1 MPRVTSLRGQQDRSR
16 RVSSFLTSWRTTGK
30 LRWSQ
35 QLTET
40 SEHLQPQSCGVEW
53 RRALGLAP
61 AHGAEQAVAFP
72 DQIAHCGTWI
82 CYLVFVFP
90 LLLPWLVLVF
100 GHLFYTLV
108 NFCQFW
114 EGEMS
119 SDMSSPGICGYSHPH
134 SISKCGMSGRK
145 VPSDQILGP
154 SKLGSS
160 FLLPH
165 QALFSGPHWLVV
177 LRSGPFTFAELNK
190 HLMSIYYMLGPV
202 SNLQTQ

>member
-1 MPRVTSLRGQQDRSR
+1 MARVTSLRGQQDRSR
-16 RVSSFLTSWRTTGK
+16 RVSSFLTCWRTTGK

-40 SEHLQPQSCGVEW
+40 SEPLQPQSCGVEW

-72 DQIAHCGTWI
+72 DQIAHCGIWI

-90 LLLPWLVLVF
+90 LLLPWLVFVF

-119 SDMSSPGICGYSHPH
+119 SDMSSPWYLWLLSPSLHLQVWNEWKESPQW
-134 SISKCGMSGRK
+134 SI
-145 VPSDQILGP
+145 LAP
-154 SKLGSS
+154 SKVGSS

-165 QALFSGPHWLVV
+165 QAVFSGPHWLVV